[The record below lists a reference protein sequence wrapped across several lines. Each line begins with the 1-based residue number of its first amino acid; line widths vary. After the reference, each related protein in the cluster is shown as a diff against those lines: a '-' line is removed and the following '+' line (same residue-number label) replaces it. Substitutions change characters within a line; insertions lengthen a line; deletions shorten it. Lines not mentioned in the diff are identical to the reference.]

1 MTKLVLNSE
10 YSREDIHSIFSPD
23 TTFTLGAG
31 TWGNHGIVP
40 IPDCE
45 DDFVFIVTYGQ
56 KQGAHTFD
64 EGVTDQG
71 VLFWQ
76 SQPSNKLT
84 DDRIKKQIN
93 HNEIHNSIY
102 LF

>member
-1 MTKLVLNSE
+1 MVKLVLNNE
-10 YSREDIHSIFSPD
+10 YTREDIHSIFLPYTKYTPQTGS
-23 TTFTLGAG
+23 
-31 TWGNHGIVP
+31 WGLHGIVS
-40 IPDCE
+40 IPDRK

-56 KQGAHTFD
+56 KQGEHTFD
-64 EGVTDQG
+64 EGITDQG
-71 VLFWQ
+71 VLSWQ

-93 HNEIHNSIY
+93 HNEIHNNIY